1 VLLKFDAD
9 QKYEAT
15 WFFGDVSFDL
25 DHDVTGVSP
34 LLLMQLKRRN
44 IMFWTMI
51 KDPVVW
57 GSLLGIGII
66 VAMMAYYTYLFMHNS
81 ADATK

>member
-1 VLLKFDAD
+1 MSL
-9 QKYEAT
+9 
-15 WFFGDVSFDL
+15 DL
-25 DHDVTGVSP
+25 DHDVTDASP
-34 LLLMQLKRRN
+34 LLLTQLKRRN

-66 VAMMAYYTYLFMHNS
+66 VGMMAYYTYLFMHNS

>member
-25 DHDVTGVSP
+25 DHDVTGCVS
-34 LLLMQLKRRN
+34 
-44 IMFWTMI
+44 
-51 KDPVVW
+51 
-57 GSLLGIGII
+57 SII
-66 VAMMAYYTYLFMHNS
+66 NAVEEEKYYVLDN
-81 ADATK
+81 D